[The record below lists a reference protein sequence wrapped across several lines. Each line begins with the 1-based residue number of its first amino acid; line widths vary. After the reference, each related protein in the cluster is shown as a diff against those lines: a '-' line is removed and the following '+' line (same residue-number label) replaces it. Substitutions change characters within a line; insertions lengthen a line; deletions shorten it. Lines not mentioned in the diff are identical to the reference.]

1 MLDHGT
7 APAPTEQSP
16 LPPGGHG
23 TGIMRR
29 KPVERLVA
37 EGGQGEGGSLRRSLG
52 MWQLT
57 MISIGATLGTGIF
70 VVLGEAVPKAGPAVI
85 VSFVIAGI
93 TALFSALSYAELAG
107 TIPVS
112 GSSYSYA
119 YATLGELVAWV
130 CGWCLILEYGVSV
143 AAVAVG
149 WGQYLNE
156 LLDGTIGVTIPA
168 SLANPPGDGGVFNLP
183 ALLVV
188 LLCMAFLL
196 GGAKESARANTIMVV
211 VKIAA
216 LLLFCGVAFQGVK
229 AGNYAPFMPLGIAGL
244 SSAGASLFFSYIGF
258 DAASTAGEEA
268 KDAQRDLPRAIMLSL
283 IIVTALYC
291 LVAAVAVGAMP
302 WQKFEGSEA
311 ALAGIMKDVTGQGFW
326 AVLLAAGA
334 VIAIASVVL
343 TVLYG
348 QTRIL
353 FAMSRDGLVPK
364 IFSKVDPKSGTPRAN
379 TIIVSAFCGILA
391 AAVPL
396 GQLADATSIG
406 TLFAFALVNI
416 AVIVLRRTRPAMH
429 RTFRVP
435 LSPLFPAIGFLLC
448 IYMMGS
454 LDPVTWMVFGVWMAV
469 GLVIYFGYGKNRS
482 RLAREDVQ
490 VPLEK

>member
-1 MLDHGT
+1 MLEHGAAPPPGDT
-7 APAPTEQSP
+7 NTEPPAP
-16 LPPGGHG
+16 GAVG
-23 TGIMRR
+23 TGVMRR

-37 EGGQGEGGSLRRSLG
+37 ESGKGQGGSLRRSMG
-52 MWQLT
+52 VWQLT
-57 MISIGATLGTGIF
+57 MISVGATLGTGIF
-70 VVLGEAVPKAGPAVI
+70 VVLGKAVPVAGPAVI
-85 VSFVIAGI
+85 LSFVLAGL

-119 YATLGELVAWV
+119 YATLGEVVAWV

-156 LLDGTIGVTIPA
+156 LLDGVFGFTIPDA
-168 SLANPPGDGGVFNLP
+168 LAAPPGDGGIFNLP

-188 LLCMAFLL
+188 LLAMVFLM

-211 VKIAA
+211 VKIVA
-216 LLLFCGVAFQGVK
+216 LLLFCGVAVQGVRS
-229 AGNYAPFMPLGIAGL
+229 GNYANFMPLGMAGV
-244 SSAGASLFFSYIGF
+244 SAAGATLFFSYIGF

-268 KDAQRDLPRAIMLSL
+268 KNPQRDLPRAIMLSL
-283 IIVTALYC
+283 VIVTVLYC

-302 WQKFEGSEA
+302 WQSFEGSEA
-311 ALAGIMKDVTGQGFW
+311 ALAGILKAVTGQSWW
-326 AVLLAAGA
+326 AVLLAFGA

-364 IFSKVDPKSGTPRAN
+364 AFSKVHAKTGVPRIN
-379 TIIVSAFCGILA
+379 TVIVSLFCGVLA

-396 GQLADATSIG
+396 AELADATSIG
-406 TLFAFALVNI
+406 TLFAFALVNV
-416 AVIVLRRTRPAMH
+416 AVIVLRRTRPEMPRSF
-429 RTFRVP
+429 RTP
-435 LSPLFPAIGFLLC
+435 LAPLFPAIGFLMCVGL
-448 IYMMGS
+448 MLS
-454 LDPVTWMVFGVWMAV
+454 LGVVTWVVFGAWMAV
-469 GLVIYFGYGKNRS
+469 GLVIYFGYGKRRS
-482 RLAREDVQ
+482 RLAT
-490 VPLEK
+490 PEK

>member
-1 MLDHGT
+1 
-7 APAPTEQSP
+7 
-16 LPPGGHG
+16 
-23 TGIMRR
+23 MRR

-37 EGGQGEGGSLRRSLG
+37 EGGQGEGGALRRSLS

-70 VVLGEAVPKAGPAVI
+70 VVLGEAVPEAGPAVT
-85 VSFVIAGI
+85 VSFVIAGL

-119 YATLGELVAWV
+119 YATMGELVAWV

-149 WGQYLNE
+149 WGEYLNE
-156 LLDGTIGVTIPA
+156 LLAGTIGVTIPA
-168 SLANPPGDGGVFNLP
+168 ALSAPPGDGGFFNLP

-188 LLCMAFLL
+188 LLAMVFLL
-196 GGAKESARANTIMVV
+196 GGARESARANTVMVV

-216 LLLFCGVAFQGVK
+216 LVLFCAVGVQGFRS
-229 AGNYAPFMPLGIAGL
+229 GNYENFMPLGMAGV
-244 SSAGASLFFSYIGF
+244 SAAGASLFFSYIGF

-268 KDAQRDLPRAIMLSL
+268 KNPQRDLPRAIMLSL
-283 IIVTALYC
+283 LIVTALYV
-291 LVAAVAVGAMP
+291 LVAAVAVGARP
-302 WQKFEGSEA
+302 WKGFGESEA
-311 ALAGIMKDVTGQGFW
+311 ALAGIMEDVTGQSFW

-364 IFSKVDPKSGTPRAN
+364 VFSRVHAKSGAPRAN
-379 TIIVSAFCGILA
+379 TVIVSLFCGVLA

-396 GQLADATSIG
+396 GRLADATSIG
-406 TLFAFALVNI
+406 TLFAFALVNV
-416 AVIVLRRTRPAMH
+416 AVVVLRRTRPDMK

-435 LSPLFPAIGFLLC
+435 LSPLFPVIGFGFC
-448 IYMMGS
+448 VWMMFS
-454 LDPVTWMVFGVWMAV
+454 LDTITWIVFGVWMAV
-469 GLVIYFGYGKNRS
+469 GLAVYFGYGMRRS
-482 RLAREDVQ
+482 ALR
-490 VPLEK
+490 